1 MGTHK
6 TMSSHRYMETALLDL
21 ILYIATF
28 LQPHIAQHFAKYPLK
43 SVVAH
48 RTPFRTT
55 RFLYSD
61 ITVVTYIE
69 RRAIKMT

>member
-28 LQPHIAQHFAKYPLK
+28 LQPHIAQHFAKYPLECRCAPHAFQDHP
-43 SVVAH
+43 VPVQ
-48 RTPFRTT
+48 
-55 RFLYSD
+55 
-61 ITVVTYIE
+61 
-69 RRAIKMT
+69 